1 MRKTACAAALVL
13 ACASVS
19 VLAEDLK
26 ADKTTPD
33 MKAPETKKPKEK
45 KGKPEDKKSEEKK
58 PKAKKLETWTPWDI
72 TFGAAMMSDYRFRGI
87 TQSNY
92 ALSVAAYFEPRYNFN
107 NSLQG
112 YVGLSGESVSFPN
125 RPASEIDFYGG
136 IRPTFG
142 RLALDFGGWYYWYPG
157 GECFH
162 DFAPGCLRSL
172 LNGNVVKRDVSFGEI
187 YGKAT
192 YAVSDRFSFGGGAY
206 WSPSVFNSGAD
217 GTFVAGTAKYILPTV
232 LPNGVGWFISADVGH
247 WFLGTSD
254 NFYAVRGFPGGI
266 PYKSYTTW
274 DAGLAFVWKPFTLDL
289 RYYDTNLNKGD
300 CNAFTHDHTASGVVS
315 TPINPGGPGS
325 NWCGAA
331 FVAKLSF
338 DLSQDDNLRDT
349 KTSDMNTS
357 GMKMPDMKMP
367 GMKMS
372 DMKTPEKKKEKS
384 EEKREKS
391 GEKKEK
397 SEEKKPEKKT
407 PGDFAFGA
415 SLMTEFNIR
424 GISGSNHQP
433 AVSAYFEPRHNLR
446 DNLQAYG
453 RVEVDSI
460 ELGNRAEAS
469 INLYAGIRPT
479 LGNLTVDY
487 GWWQR
492 VFAGQECVRA
502 QANSGFCLVPPNLD
516 YGEIFAKPTYTVD
529 KRFSFGGGV
538 FWSPSVLNSG
548 DQATYLLGTAKYIL
562 PTIHIG
568 SRSFGWFLTTNI
580 AHWFREGTP
589 YPSYTNGNIGLTFTS
604 KQYKLDLRFSDSD
617 KEDCDIARTRSSV
630 LSTVMNPGGRSERC
644 RATFIAKFSVDLDKA
659 NWKWP
664 GLSP

>member
-19 VLAEDLK
+19 VSAEDLK
-26 ADKTTPD
+26 ADK
-33 MKAPETKKPKEK
+33 
-45 KGKPEDKKSEEKK
+45 KSEEKK
-58 PKAKKLETWTPWDI
+58 EKKSEKKKPEIWTPWDI
-72 TFGAAMMSDYRFRGI
+72 AFGAAIMSDYRFRGI
-87 TQSNY
+87 TQSNHG
-92 ALSVAAYFEPRYNFN
+92 LSVAAYFESRYNFN
-107 NSLQG
+107 DSLQG
-112 YVGLSGESVSFPN
+112 YVGLSGESVSLPN

-357 GMKMPDMKMP
+357 GMKMPDMKMWD
-367 GMKMS
+367 MKMPETN
-372 DMKTPEKKKEKS
+372 KPEKKKDKS
-384 EEKREKS
+384 EEKKKDKPE
-391 GEKKEK
+391 EKEK
-397 SEEKKPEKKT
+397 SEEKKPKA

-415 SLMTEFNIR
+415 ALMTEFNIR

-433 AVSAYFEPRHNLR
+433 AVSAYFEPRYNLR

-516 YGEIFAKPTYTVD
+516 YGEVFAKPTYTVD